1 MNAASFFCPAGVPI
15 APTGFLEHECPF
27 TIGPFTI
34 TPHLNDR
41 SAFDAYSILMEAD
54 GSRFLYTGELR
65 RAGGRKAALFGV
77 LSLIHCKESTRC

>member
-34 TPHLNDR
+34 TPHLNNR

-54 GSRFLYTGELR
+54 GSRFLTRGNCAAQAVARLR
-65 RAGGRKAALFGV
+65 CLAFCR
-77 LSLIHCKESTRC
+77 